1 MDDKANEM
9 SEKRPLV
16 GILMGSKSDWET
28 MQEATK
34 ILDDFGV
41 AWEAKVASAHRSPEL
56 VAEFVKSAEGRGLE
70 VLIAAA
76 GLAAHLPGVV
86 ASMTLLPVLGVPM
99 QGKALG
105 GLDALLSMVQMP
117 GGVPVG
123 TLAIG
128 SHGAKNAALLAI
140 RILANSRP
148 ELREKLRQYHAQMA
162 EQVKKDSVL

>member
-1 MDDKANEM
+1 MTQTA
-9 SEKRPLV
+9 PLV

-28 MQEATK
+28 MQAAAK
-34 ILDDFGV
+34 ILGEFGV
-41 AWEAKVASAHRSPEL
+41 PYEAKVASAHRSPEL
-56 VAEFVKSAEGRGLE
+56 VSEFVKGAESRGLE
-70 VLIAAA
+70 VIVAAA

-99 QGKALG
+99 HSPALG
-105 GLDALLSMVQMP
+105 GLDALLAIVQMP

-128 SHGAKNAALLAI
+128 SHGAKNSALLAI

-148 ELREKLRQYHAQMA
+148 ELREKLRQYHEKMA
-162 EQVKKDSVL
+162 EAVKNDRLE

>member
-1 MDDKANEM
+1 MKNDA
-9 SEKRPLV
+9 PLV

-28 MQEATK
+28 MQAAAK

-41 AWEAKVASAHRSPEL
+41 AYDAKVASAHRSPEL
-56 VAEFVKSAEGRGLE
+56 VAEFVKNAESRGIE

-99 QGKALG
+99 HSQALG
-105 GLDALLSMVQMP
+105 GLDALLAIVQMP

-128 SHGAKNAALLAI
+128 SHGAKNSALLAI

-148 ELREKLRQYHAQMA
+148 ELRDKLRQYHEKMA
-162 EQVKKDSVL
+162 EAVKNDTLS

>member
-1 MDDKANEM
+1 
-9 SEKRPLV
+9 
-16 GILMGSKSDWET
+16 MGSKSDWET
-28 MQEATK
+28 MQAAAK
-34 ILDDFGV
+34 LLDEFGV
-41 AWEAKVASAHRSPEL
+41 PHEARVASAHRSPEL
-56 VAEFVKSAEGRGLE
+56 VTEYVTTAEGRGLE
-70 VLIAAA
+70 VIIAAA

-86 ASMTLLPVLGVPM
+86 AAQTILPVLGVPM
-99 QGKALG
+99 HSNALG

-148 ELREKLRQYHAQMA
+148 ELREKLREYHTRMA
-162 EQVKKDSVL
+162 EQVKNETLS

>member
-1 MDDKANEM
+1 MTTTSD
-9 SEKRPLV
+9 RPLV

-28 MQEATK
+28 MQAATK
-34 ILDDFGV
+34 ILDEFGV
-41 AWEAKVASAHRSPEL
+41 PNEAKVASAHRSPDL
-56 VAEFVKSAEGRGLE
+56 VTDYVKSADVRGLE
-70 VLIAAA
+70 VIIAAA

-86 ASMTLLPVLGVPM
+86 AAQTLLPVLGVPM
-99 QGKALG
+99 HSNALG
-105 GLDALLSMVQMP
+105 GLDALLAIAQMP

-148 ELREKLRQYHAQMA
+148 ELREKLRQYHARMA
-162 EQVKKDSVL
+162 EQVKNESLP

>member
-1 MDDKANEM
+1 MGENTKN
-9 SEKRPLV
+9 PLV

-28 MQEATK
+28 MQAASK
-34 ILDDFGV
+34 ILDEFGV
-41 AWEAKVASAHRSPEL
+41 SNEAKVASAHRSPQL
-56 VAEFVKSAEGRGLE
+56 VTEYVTTADKRGLE
-70 VLIAAA
+70 VIIAAA

-86 ASMTLLPVLGVPM
+86 AAQTLLPVLGVPM
-99 QGKALG
+99 HSNAVG

-148 ELREKLRQYHAQMA
+148 ELREKLAAYHQKMA
-162 EQVKKDSVL
+162 EQVKNETLA

>member
-1 MDDKANEM
+1 MKSDA
-9 SEKRPLV
+9 PLV

-28 MQEATK
+28 MQSAAK
-34 ILDDFGV
+34 ILDEFGV
-41 AWEAKVASAHRSPEL
+41 AYDAKVASAHRSPEL
-56 VAEFVKSAEGRGLE
+56 VAEFVKSAEPRGME

-86 ASMTLLPVLGVPM
+86 ASMTVLPVLGVPM
-99 QGKALG
+99 HSQALG
-105 GLDALLSMVQMP
+105 GLDALLAIAQMP

-128 SHGAKNAALLAI
+128 THGAKNSALLAI

-148 ELREKLRQYHAQMA
+148 ELRRKLREYHQRMA
-162 EQVKKDSVL
+162 EAVKNETLP

>member
-1 MDDKANEM
+1 M
-9 SEKRPLV
+9 SESKDRPLV

-28 MQEATK
+28 MQATTK
-34 ILDDFGV
+34 ILSEFGV
-41 AWEAKVASAHRSPEL
+41 PNEAKVASAHRSPEL
-56 VAEFVKSAEGRGLE
+56 VTNYVASAEKRGLE
-70 VLIAAA
+70 VIIAAA

-86 ASMTLLPVLGVPM
+86 AAQTLLPVLGVPM
-99 QGKALG
+99 HSNALG
-105 GLDALLSMVQMP
+105 GLDALLAIAQMP

-148 ELREKLRQYHAQMA
+148 QLREKLRQYHVKMA
-162 EQVKKDSVL
+162 EQIKNDTL